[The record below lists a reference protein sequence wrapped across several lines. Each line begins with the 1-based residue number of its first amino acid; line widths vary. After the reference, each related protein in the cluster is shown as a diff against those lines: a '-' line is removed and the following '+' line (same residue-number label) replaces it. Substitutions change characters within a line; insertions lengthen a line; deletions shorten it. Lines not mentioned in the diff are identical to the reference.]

1 MSGPTSLKNC
11 RAKLG
16 TVLRR
21 GCGLA
26 VLLSGLIATQGS
38 ALAQGEFRVGDKLA
52 APQSVVLPA
61 GVTEIEWAALMPSDW
76 NPRKALDGI
85 DLAALS
91 DNDPKANALLDKLRK
106 ELDRAPVVKAL
117 DGQRVRIAGFVV
129 TLERSDKGVS
139 EFLLVPY
146 FGACIHTPPP
156 PANQIVHVLPAA
168 PVPPDKAI
176 FPVWVTGT
184 LKTVSAVTLEGAAG
198 YRIAD
203 ARVEEYPWRRQR
215 R

>member
-1 MSGPTSLKNC
+1 MIK
-11 RAKLG
+11 AW
-16 TVLRR
+16 RR

-26 VLLSGLIATQGS
+26 VLLCGIAFS
-38 ALAQGEFRVGDKLA
+38 AGAQSEFRVGETLP
-52 APQSVVLPA
+52 APPPRALPA
-61 GVTEIEWAALMPSDW
+61 GVVELEWEALMPPDW
-76 NPRKALDGI
+76 QPRKALEGV

-91 DNDPKANALLDKLRK
+91 DNDPKANELLAKLRR

-117 DGQRVRIAGFVV
+117 NGKRVRIAGFVV
-129 TLERSDKGVS
+129 TLERDDKGVR

-156 PANQIVHVLPAA
+156 PANQIVHVLPKT
-168 PVPPDKAI
+168 PVPAEVAI
-176 FPVWVTGT
+176 FPVYVTGV
-184 LKTVSAVTLEGAAG
+184 LQTVAAVTAEGAAG

-203 ARVEEYPWRRQR
+203 AQVEEYPWRRQR